1 MLIPC
6 IMQAQSCIAV
16 HAVYRAE
23 LPSTYAASTTAGAS
37 KPPELAFTGAAAVK
51 NNAAMMFESAQ
62 LGHGRV

>member
-1 MLIPC
+1 
-6 IMQAQSCIAV
+6 MQAQSCIAV

-37 KPPELAFTGAAAVK
+37 KPPELAFTGAAAVE